1 MTAVIYARYSSDNQ
15 REESIEGQIRECT
28 AYAEKNGFTVV
39 KHYID
44 RAISAKTDNRPQ
56 FQQMIKDSERG
67 IFDVII
73 VWKLDRFA
81 RNRYDSARYKTQL
94 KRNGVKL
101 VSATEVISAGPEG
114 IILESVLEGYAEY
127 YSADLSEKVVRGM
140 TENTLKGV
148 YNGGTV
154 PFGYVIDENR
164 HYKPDPLLAPYVEQA
179 FQKYADGATMTDLR
193 DWLKAHNIKNTLGGE
208 MSYNTIQRMLSSRR
222 YIGELRLRDVVQPN
236 AIPAL
241 VSEDLFNKVQEKLT
255 KNKKAPARH
264 KAEDTYLLT
273 TKLYCGKCGALMFGE
288 SGVSHTGKMYTYY
301 KCAAAKKKKTC
312 DKKAVRKQWLED
324 LVVSETMKLVED
336 DASMNAIIAKVMELQ
351 NQESTDLPIYEKQL
365 RETEVG
371 ITNMLNAI
379 QMGILTSS
387 TKERLEALEE
397 QRKELQARIAEE
409 RLAKPKMKEEFVR
422 FWLLRF
428 RKLDMTQPEQ
438 RQALVDTFINAIY
451 LYDDKVLITFN
462 YKEGTETVAFGEAV
476 KAEKSSDMCARGAP
490 DIERQI
496 VRFGVL
502 SLYRKAAAHFLHT
515 VCTFAREEILGEQGS
530 RQFSA
535 FVCVHQPDGFK
546 DLFAGDFCCRRL
558 FVLPG
563 LGCCRGQVLG
573 IEVCFDLLGQ
583 LQPGLVLRMGVG
595 VHQDSSSCMT
605 GVALHRL
612 EVAIRLQELVGGTGV
627 TQTVE
632 HDLFKLWMLRSP
644 QAVPFCQQL
653 RCDGQAIREPEQL
666 PAVAVLFWGVL
677 LVLLEL
683 FKPCQKLRFQRFGHI
698 QDAVGLLGLWLFQ
711 DERGLAAL
719 TPVRERVVDLLGVEL
734 FQSVLV
740 GSLHG
745 LIDRDGATPIGGIE
759 IQITRLQAEN
769 FALTERKDHAHVH
782 CQMQGGVLDGLQGC
796 QHGFLVPDGAL
807 LDVDL
812 WCITG
817 KGNLVN
823 QVPFHRIGKGGFQQG
838 VDFVDGGAG
847 QQPLLLFVGQGL
859 LYAVDV
865 LPAGSLGKGSI
876 ELLNVVGAQLLHFPF
891 PDIRHDKVLH
901 HRHGL
906 GVGLGGPLVLCGLD
920 RDPFVQHLLHRHGV
934 GDEECAVQQF
944 FLDRDLSLLRLLPG
958 LETFPSLA
966 GLAGTVFVLVT
977 DGVGISALHNRCH
990 RLPPSDRCKPVVEA
1004 LLVHPDAG
1012 ADA

>member
-1 MTAVIYARYSSDNQ
+1 MTAVIYARYSTDSQ

-67 IFDVII
+67 IFDIII

-140 TENTLKGV
+140 TENALKGI
-148 YNGGTV
+148 YNGGTI
-154 PFGYVIDENR
+154 PFGYMIDETR
-164 HYKPDPLLAPYVEQA
+164 HYQPDPLLAPYVEQT

-193 DWLKAHNIKNTLGGE
+193 DWLKAHNIKNSMGGE
-208 MSYNTIQRMLSSRR
+208 MSYNTIQRMLSNRR

-241 VSEDLFNKVQEKLT
+241 VSEELFNKVQEKLA

-264 KAEDTYLLT
+264 KAEESYLLT

-324 LVVSETMKLVED
+324 LVVNETMKLVED

-365 RETEVG
+365 KETEVG

-387 TKERLEALEE
+387 TKERLEALED

-476 KAEKSSDMCARGAP
+476 KAEKSSDMSARGAP
-490 DIERQI
+490 KNAVKSKDFMAFLFFWQ
-496 VRFGVL
+496 
-502 SLYRKAAAHFLHT
+502 SLHT
-515 VCTFAREEILGEQGS
+515 FAHLLHTLQKSHELFASLAQRVFRCTKKRILREEHP
-530 RQFSA
+530 RQLAA
-535 FVCVHQPDGFK
+535 FLCVHLPDSFK
-546 DLFAGDFCCRRL
+546 DHFTRDFCCHRR
-558 FVLPG
+558 FVF
-563 LGCCRGQVLG
+563 RGFLRLCACHILRV
-573 IEVCFDLLGQ
+573 EVGFDLLGQ
-583 LQPGLVLRMGVG
+583 LQPGLVLRVGVG
-595 VHQDSSSCMT
+595 VHQDGGGRMAC
-605 GVALHRL
+605 VALHRL
-612 EVAIRLQELVGGTGV
+612 EVTARLQQLVGGTGV
-627 TQTVE
+627 PQTVE
-632 HDLFKLWMLRSP
+632 HDLL
-644 QAVPFCQQL
+644 
-653 RCDGQAIREPEQL
+653 
-666 PAVAVLFWGVL
+666 
-677 LVLLEL
+677 
-683 FKPCQKLRFQRFGHI
+683 KLR
-698 QDAVGLLGLWLFQ
+698 
-711 DERGLAAL
+711 
-719 TPVRERVVDLLGVEL
+719 
-734 FQSVLV
+734 
-740 GSLHG
+740 
-745 LIDRDGATPIGGIE
+745 
-759 IQITRLQAEN
+759 
-769 FALTERKDHAHVH
+769 
-782 CQMQGGVLDGLQGC
+782 
-796 QHGFLVPDGAL
+796 
-807 LDVDL
+807 
-812 WCITG
+812 
-817 KGNLVN
+817 
-823 QVPFHRIGKGGFQQG
+823 
-838 VDFVDGGAG
+838 
-847 QQPLLLFVGQGL
+847 
-859 LYAVDV
+859 
-865 LPAGSLGKGSI
+865 
-876 ELLNVVGAQLLHFPF
+876 
-891 PDIRHDKVLH
+891 
-901 HRHGL
+901 
-906 GVGLGGPLVLCGLD
+906 VLC
-920 RDPFVQHLLHRHGV
+920 PPH
-934 GDEECAVQQF
+934 
-944 FLDRDLSLLRLLPG
+944 
-958 LETFPSLA
+958 
-966 GLAGTVFVLVT
+966 TVPLGQNVWCN
-977 DGVGISALHNRCH
+977 G
-990 RLPPSDRCKPVVEA
+990 
-1004 LLVHPDAG
+1004 
-1012 ADA
+1012 